1 MISDDKK
8 GGFATFGLLLNT
20 GKPRRARPVG
30 LSGSASS
37 WKRTHAYLYLT
48 CPAPGRKPAAAAP
61 MGLGMRAALLLCGAL
76 GSQLRGVAAQE
87 CPENSRG
94 LGNGGACQC
103 EDVYTGPLAD
113 PDDPTSGTYQL
124 TFSGGAYIGPCSR
137 AISIPLP
144 CSLARS
150 LALPL
155 RSLARAASSLYRS
168 SWPAAAANTSPAPP
182 QHAPTATRGPGAR
195 VRSAGRA
202 PSKTARR

>member
-1 MISDDKK
+1 
-8 GGFATFGLLLNT
+8 
-20 GKPRRARPVG
+20 
-30 LSGSASS
+30 
-37 WKRTHAYLYLT
+37 
-48 CPAPGRKPAAAAP
+48 

-103 EDVYTGPLAD
+103 EDGYTGPLAD

-155 RSLARAASSLYRS
+155 RSLARAASSLARS
-168 SWPAAAANTSPAPP
+168 RCLFALSL
-182 QHAPTATRGPGAR
+182 
-195 VRSAGRA
+195 
-202 PSKTARR
+202 

>member
-1 MISDDKK
+1 
-8 GGFATFGLLLNT
+8 
-20 GKPRRARPVG
+20 
-30 LSGSASS
+30 
-37 WKRTHAYLYLT
+37 
-48 CPAPGRKPAAAAP
+48 

-87 CPENSRG
+87 CPENSLG

-103 EDVYTGPLAD
+103 EDGYTGPLAD

-144 CSLARS
+144 CSLARSRCLFARS